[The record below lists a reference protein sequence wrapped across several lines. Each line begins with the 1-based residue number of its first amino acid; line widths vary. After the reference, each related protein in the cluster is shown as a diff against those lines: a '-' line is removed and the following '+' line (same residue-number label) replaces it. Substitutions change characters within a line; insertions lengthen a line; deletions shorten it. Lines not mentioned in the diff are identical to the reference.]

1 MIIDVD
7 KILLIVAKIIIA
19 IASLFV
25 LAMTIIGIR
34 CCFIHM
40 GKTSP
45 VEENRQID
53 SLITVNDSI
62 KIKVENLDSIKNA
75 KIIEV
80 ATLSND
86 STIKLFYELVS
97 E

>member
-1 MIIDVD
+1 MIDLNDLLDRIA
-7 KILLIVAKIIIA
+7 KLFILFAMVTGFVFIV
-19 IASLFV
+19 
-25 LAMTIIGIR
+25 IGIR
-34 CCFIHM
+34 CCCIHM
-40 GKTSP
+40 GKRTP

-62 KIKVENLDSIKNA
+62 KIKIENLDSIKNA